1 MGGSRSDQVVVS
13 PRHDCE
19 AGGTSPLTTVVG
31 LGAIAFMIAFT
42 LLLFLRPIGA
52 PAIAQDTSGRTF
64 VGVATCGGTTCHG
77 RSEADGPVVRQDEIM
92 LWQDP
97 SSAAGAHSRAHDVLR
112 DPRSQVI
119 AQRLG
124 IGEASRA
131 PMCLGCHS
139 TPPGTRASRFQVSD
153 GVGCESCHG
162 AASGWLSS
170 HYAVGGT
177 HANNVS
183 RGLVALED
191 PRTRAGICLDCH
203 FGSADDGQFVTH
215 RIMAAGHPRISFELD
230 LFSTLQAHHQVD
242 DDYRRRKGATPSLR
256 MWAIGQA
263 MALDR
268 SLTLFSSP
276 RRGTEGIFPEF
287 YFFDCHSCHRR
298 ISDEADFR
306 PTAVANPG
314 RPIPSGMPPYNDENM
329 IMLAAAA
336 RVVAPGVAGRFEASS
351 RAFHQAMARDRG
363 AAVAAAGNL
372 RTSARALVDTFA
384 TAPMGRP
391 QTFAI
396 IDAITSEAISPRFT
410 DYAGSVQAVMATD
423 TLLSSLVSDG
433 AVTAGAANRIRGDI
447 NGAYRAVR
455 DPNAY
460 SPGDF
465 RASLGR
471 AAGAI
476 RRLR

>member
-1 MGGSRSDQVVVS
+1 MGGSRSIALGAGVLALSALIAVVLLFRPDGAQAVAQG
-13 PRHDCE
+13 
-19 AGGTSPLTTVVG
+19 AGGATY
-31 LGAIAFMIAFT
+31 
-42 LLLFLRPIGA
+42 
-52 PAIAQDTSGRTF
+52 
-64 VGVATCGGTTCHG
+64 VGVASCGGTTCHG
-77 RSEADGPVVRQDEIM
+77 RSEGDGAVVRQDELM

-97 SSAAGAHSRAHDVLR
+97 SSAAGAHSRAYAVLR

-124 IGEASRA
+124 IGEASQA
-131 PMCLGCHS
+131 PMCLGCHA
-139 TPPGTRASRFQVSD
+139 TPAGQRGARFQLSD

-162 AASGWLSS
+162 PASGWLTS

-183 RGLVALED
+183 RGLIPLEN
-191 PRTRAGICLDCH
+191 PRARAAICLRCH
-203 FGSADDGQFVTH
+203 FGSADEGQFVTH

-230 LFSTLQAHHQVD
+230 LFTTLQQHHQED
-242 DDYRRRKGATPSLR
+242 ADYRRRKGNVDSVR
-256 MWAIGQA
+256 VWAIGQA
-263 MALDR
+263 MALER

-276 RRGTEGIFPEF
+276 ARGTEGMWPEF

-298 ISDEADFR
+298 IADDPNFR
-306 PTAVANPG
+306 PTAVANPS
-314 RPIPSGMPPYNDENM
+314 RPIPSGMPPYNDENL

-336 RVVAPGVAGRFEASS
+336 RVVAPDLAQRFERDS
-351 RAFHQAMARDRG
+351 RAFHQAIARDRG
-363 AAVAAAGNL
+363 AAVAAAGRL
-372 RTSARALVDTFA
+372 RETARARGTAF
-384 TAPMGRP
+384 TGAPMGRAGAV
-391 QTFAI
+391 AI
-396 IDAITSEAISPRFT
+396 IDTITSEAISPRFT

-423 TLLSSLVSDG
+423 TLLSALVDEG
-433 AVTAGAANRIRGDI
+433 HVTERAASGIRADI

-465 RASLGR
+465 RANLGR
-471 AAGAI
+471 AAAAI

>member
-1 MGGSRSDQVVVS
+1 MGGSRSFIV
-13 PRHDCE
+13 
-19 AGGTSPLTTVVG
+19 AI
-31 LGAIAFMIAFT
+31 GALALVALAA
-42 LLLFLRPIGA
+42 LLLLLRPEGA
-52 PAIAQDTSGRTF
+52 QATAQAASSGASF
-64 VGVATCGGTTCHG
+64 VGVASCGGTTCHG
-77 RSEADGPVVRQDEIM
+77 RSEGDGPVVRQDEIM

-97 SSAAGAHSRAHDVLR
+97 SSAAGAHSRAYAVLQ

-131 PMCLGCHS
+131 PMCLGCHA
-139 TPPGTRASRFQVSD
+139 TPPGPRGARFQVSD

-162 AASGWLSS
+162 PASGYLSS

-183 RGLVALED
+183 RGLVPLEN
-191 PRTRAGICLDCH
+191 PRARAAVCLDCH
-203 FGSADDGQFVTH
+203 FGSADEGQFVTH

-230 LFSTLQAHHQVD
+230 LFTTLQQHHQED
-242 DDYRRRKGATPSLR
+242 DDYRERKGNMDSVQT
-256 MWAIGQA
+256 WAIGQA

-268 SLTLFSSP
+268 SLGLFANPS
-276 RRGTEGIFPEF
+276 RGTEGMLPEF

-298 ISDEADFR
+298 ISDEVDYR

-314 RPIPSGMPPYNDENM
+314 RPIPSGMPPYNDENL
-329 IMLAAAA
+329 IMLSAAA
-336 RVVAPGVAGRFEASS
+336 RVVSPQLAQRFERDS
-351 RAFHQAMARDRG
+351 RAFHLAIARDR
-363 AAVAAAGNL
+363 ASAVAAAGAL
-372 RTSARALVDTFA
+372 RQSARALADAFA
-384 TAPMGRP
+384 SAPIGRER
-391 QTFAI
+391 TFAI
-396 IDAITSEAISPRFT
+396 INSITSEAISPRFT

-423 TLLSSLVSDG
+423 TLLSALVDDG
-433 AVTAGAANRIRGDI
+433 QVPQRTANAIRADI
-447 NGAYRAVR
+447 NTAYRAVR

-465 RASLGR
+465 RAALGR
-471 AAGAI
+471 AASAI

>member
-1 MGGSRSDQVVVS
+1 MGGSRSI
-13 PRHDCE
+13 
-19 AGGTSPLTTVVG
+19 AVG
-31 LGAIAFMIAFT
+31 VGALGLVALLAFF
-42 LLLFLRPIGA
+42 LLFRPEGA
-52 PAIAQDTSGRTF
+52 HAVAQGQAGATY
-64 VGVATCGGTTCHG
+64 VGVASCGGTTCHG
-77 RSEADGPVVRQDEIM
+77 RSEADGPVVRQDELMI
-92 LWQDP
+92 WQDP
-97 SSAAGAHSRAHDVLR
+97 ASAAGAHSRAYDVLR

-124 IGEASRA
+124 IGEATRA

-139 TPPGTRASRFQVSD
+139 TPAGARGARFQASD

-162 AASGWLSS
+162 PASGWLSS

-183 RGLVALED
+183 RGLLPLEN
-191 PRTRAGICLDCH
+191 PRVRAGICLDCH
-203 FGSADDGQFVTH
+203 FGSADEGQFVTH

-230 LFSTLQAHHQVD
+230 LFTTLQQHHQD
-242 DDYRRRKGATPSLR
+242 DRDYRDRKGHVDSVR
-256 MWAIGQA
+256 VWAIGQA

-268 SLTLFSSP
+268 SLGLFASSA
-276 RRGTEGIFPEF
+276 RGTEGIFPEF

-298 ISDEADFR
+298 ISDEPDFR

-336 RVVAPGVAGRFEASS
+336 RAVAPALAQRFERDS
-351 RAFHQAMARDRG
+351 RAFHLAIARDRA
-363 AAVAAAGNL
+363 AAVAAAGTL
-372 RTSARALVDTFA
+372 RETARALAEAFVS
-384 TAPMGRP
+384 APMGRE

-396 IDAITSEAISPRFT
+396 INTITSEAISPRFT

-423 TLLSSLVSDG
+423 TLLSALVNDG
-433 AVTAGAANRIRGDI
+433 QVSEGAASNIRADI
-447 NGAYRAVR
+447 NSAYRAVR

-460 SPGDF
+460 SPGEF

-471 AAGAI
+471 AAAAI